1 MPNQLVLNKPRIDS
15 RGCLVVSGYATRAG
29 VFDYYID
36 GKIQGVYRS
45 TEEVFKDESIRG
57 LIGAAITVEHP
68 EKFINAKDFKGDGVV
83 GVVLDAKP
91 SGNFISIE
99 DLFYD
104 AQAVSKAIADGYTEL
119 SCGYN
124 ARLVESKGTYEGK
137 EYAYEQK
144 DITYNHVSLVKEGRA
159 GKDVKLYLDSKE
171 ILVSDISSISTL
183 DNKLSVFIADMK
195 EKDTIESNSNPIDK
209 NMFDIVIDGLTYKTE
224 DANLVK
230 SVNGLIQRA
239 KDLEKNHQD
248 TSKLQELKDSAIA
261 TEAKLTLENS
271 ELRTKVDALMQDMK
285 SKDSNLE
292 ETIRTWLMVL
302 PELGNQHLDAAIPLK
317 QVRRDYI
324 QRKMPDLRKDISDEL
339 VAELFTLVQAK
350 DSKEATSPVEKLMQ
364 TSTVRTQDSAAS
376 VAPLGDRIA
385 AKRAERLNKGV
396 S

>member
-1 MPNQLVLNKPRIDS
+1 MPSLVLNKPRIDS

-45 TEEVFKDESIRG
+45 TEEVFKDESIKG

-124 ARLVESKGTYEGK
+124 ARLVESKGIYEGK
-137 EYAYEQK
+137 EYSYEQK

-171 ILVSDISSISTL
+171 ILVSDVSSISTL
-183 DNKLSVFIADMK
+183 DNKLTVFIADMK
-195 EKDTIESNSNPIDK
+195 ESSIVESDSNPIDK
-209 NMFDIVIDGLTYKTE
+209 SMFDIVIDGLTYKTE

-239 KDLEKNHQD
+239 KDLEKGHQD

-271 ELRTKVDALMQDMK
+271 ELKTKVDNLMQDMK

-292 ETIRTWLMVL
+292 ESIRTWLMVL
-302 PELGNQHLDAAIPLK
+302 PELGDKHLDAAIPLN
-317 QVRRDYI
+317 QVKRDYI

-350 DSKEATSPVEKLMQ
+350 DSKEASISPVEKLMQ
-364 TSTVRTQDSAAS
+364 TSTVRTEDSTS
-376 VAPLGDRIA
+376 VAPLADRIA
-385 AKRAERLNKGV
+385 AKRSERLKGV
-396 S
+396 G

>member
-15 RGCLVVSGYATRAG
+15 RGCLIVSGYATRVG

-45 TEEVFKDESIRG
+45 AEEVFKDDSIKG
-57 LIGAAITVEHP
+57 LTGAAITVEHP
-68 EKFINAKDFKGDGVV
+68 ENFINAKDFKGDGVV
-83 GVVLDAKP
+83 GLVLDAKP
-91 SGNFISIE
+91 SGNFIKVE

-137 EYAYEQK
+137 DYAYEQK

-159 GKDVKLYLDSKE
+159 GKDVRLYLDSKE
-171 ILVSDISSISTL
+171 ILVSNISSVSTL
-183 DNKLSVFIADMK
+183 DNKITKFIADMK
-195 EKDTIESNSNPIDK
+195 ENHVIESSSNPIDK
-209 NMFDIVIDGLTYKTE
+209 DMFDIVIDGLTYKTE

-239 KDLEKNHQD
+239 KDLEKGHQD

-271 ELRTKVDALMQDMK
+271 ELKTKVDALMQDMK

-292 ETIRTWLMVL
+292 ESIRTWLMVL
-302 PELGNQHLDAAIPLK
+302 PELGDKHLDAGIPLN
-317 QVRRDYI
+317 QVKRDYI

-350 DSKEATSPVEKLMQ
+350 DSKEASISPVEKLMQ
-364 TSTVRTQDSAAS
+364 TSTVRTEDTAVA
-376 VAPLGDRIA
+376 APLGDRIA
-385 AKRAERLNKGV
+385 AKRAERLKGV
-396 S
+396 G